1 LLSERDQVTLLDN
14 VSRNTRH
21 QLMVL
26 IMIDCGLR
34 VTELITLTI
43 GNFDFQNRTL
53 TIASLKKRSD
63 KPIYREIPLTPRVI
77 AALSEVYLKLK
88 DKTADAFLFPS
99 NSLTGHISRVS
110 VWKMLKRYSG
120 YTASPH
126 MLRHTF
132 ASEVVKN
139 GADIRT
145 AQDLLGHAS
154 YKTTEIYLH
163 VAEQEKRDAIER
175 IDKRSWLQKLKDRYF
190 PKS

>member
-1 LLSERDQVTLLDN
+1 
-14 VSRNTRH
+14 
-21 QLMVL
+21 M
-26 IMIDCGLR
+26 
-34 VTELITLTI
+34 
-43 GNFDFQNRTL
+43 
-53 TIASLKKRSD
+53 
-63 KPIYREIPLTPRVI
+63 I

-175 IDKRSWLQKLKDRYF
+175 IDKRTLLQKLKDKYF
-190 PKS
+190 PKSNVFILNKIASGSEYFVGRKDVLKEVNDLFHKKVNLLILGPQGIGKSRILQMLNHDKILRLSLIHI